1 MHFPLKSCRIG
12 NASSPKI
19 SLFAT
24 VLITHRFCF
33 PLPQLL
39 TLSNQSNQSWILY
52 FSWALTHG
60 KQVAQ
65 VAHDLR
71 VLFLFTQSWV
81 KSAFFRKTQHCWLW
95 LSLQSTTV
103 WSITHKH
110 WKLLQFTSFI
120 AKPKKYISVIAEPA
134 NDQKSTPARFFFLVP
149 QPSPT
154 SHSLLQQTPRGTPP
168 VALSYP
174 AISLPTELL
183 EAWSGRFSYALVSAL
198 HDKLL
203 YCPVENKLRVSLHFI
218 ISFWKRY
225 SHCMTSVSI
234 L

>member
-1 MHFPLKSCRIG
+1 MPPL
-12 NASSPKI
+12 PK
-19 SLFAT
+19 F
-24 VLITHRFCF
+24 LITHRFFF

-95 LSLQSTTV
+95 LSLQSTMV

-134 NDQKSTPARFFFLVP
+134 NDQKSTPARFSFLVP
-149 QPSPT
+149 QTSPT
-154 SHSLLQQTPRGTPP
+154 SHSLLQQTPE
-168 VALSYP
+168 
-174 AISLPTELL
+174 ELL
-183 EAWSGRFSYALVSAL
+183 LLPSPTQPFHCLLSCW
-198 HDKLL
+198 KLGQEDFL
-203 YCPVENKLRVSLHFI
+203 MHWWVPCTINYYIVL
-218 ISFWKRY
+218 
-225 SHCMTSVSI
+225 
-234 L
+234 